1 MHILRSKVSPEK
13 QVAPWETGNASH
25 GKSAQM
31 QNSKCFDSSPALPAA
46 LSTWN
51 LIDLRVFSASHWI

>member
-13 QVAPWETGNASH
+13 QVAPWQIGNAGH

-31 QNSKCFDSSPALPAA
+31 QNFKCFDSSLCCLLLLALE
-46 LSTWN
+46 T
-51 LIDLRVFSASHWI
+51 